1 MSQFLWDNDLQIL
14 QSCPEP
20 TEILPTS
27 DSLLIFS
34 NLNRRHTTHKTACI
48 NLGFNSTSKSVSQVH
63 IARQLGTLCQLFFT
77 FMTFKKEIS

>member
-27 DSLLIFS
+27 DILLILS
-34 NLNRRHTTHKTACI
+34 NLNRRHTTQKKPLVLIWALTLH
-48 NLGFNSTSKSVSQVH
+48 LSQK
-63 IARQLGTLCQLFFT
+63 AKYT
-77 FMTFKKEIS
+77 